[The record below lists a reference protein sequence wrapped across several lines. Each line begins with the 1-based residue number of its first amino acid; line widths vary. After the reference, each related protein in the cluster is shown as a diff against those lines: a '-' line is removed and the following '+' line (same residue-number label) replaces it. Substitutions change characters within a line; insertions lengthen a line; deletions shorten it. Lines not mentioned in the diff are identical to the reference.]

1 MRVLLVSANREQ
13 FPAPVVP
20 LGVLSVA
27 GAIRDAH
34 EVRVVDM
41 CFEAEPLATL
51 REAVTTFRPD
61 VVGVGLRNLHD
72 NAYGSPAP
80 LVAYYEDLARAARD
94 ATGGGASPRVP
105 LVLGGSALTL
115 RPHELLLR
123 MGAEHA
129 VVGEGELPFRVLL
142 ADLEAGRRPDPI
154 VRSAIVE
161 RRLVQIARRRG
172 SAPASSVPPVPAA
185 VLDDLPGPAR
195 DLVDP
200 RYFDEGAGGEGT
212 DGVQTKR
219 GCAFSCAYCDYP
231 DLEGRKV
238 RMRDPEAVADEIA
251 ARANAPG
258 VSAVFLVDSVF
269 NVPRAH
275 AMAVCDALVRR
286 GSPLPWT
293 CYVTPA
299 TLDDELVSAMA
310 RAGCIGAEIGT
321 DSGTP
326 RVLERLR
333 KPFTLDDVRRV
344 RASFVRHGISDA
356 HTFVLGAEG
365 ETPKEAEGTLAFVRE
380 LDPDVAVFV
389 VFMEDREEHDD
400 ACAVHR
406 PALLELLSREAPK
419 QSGWVVPE
427 LGIRFGSKVR
437 RIAAA
442 RSLRGPAWVHLARAR
457 RRAGGR
463 VST

>member
-1 MRVLLVSANREQ
+1 MRVLLVSANREH

-20 LGVLSVA
+20 IGVLSVA
-27 GAIRDAH
+27 GAVRDAH
-34 EVRVVDM
+34 EVRVVDL
-41 CFEAEPLATL
+41 CFEADPLATV
-51 REAVTTFRPD
+51 REAIATFRPE

-72 NAYGSPAP
+72 NAYGSSEP
-80 LVAYYEDLARAARD
+80 LFRYYEELARAVKE
-94 ATGGGASPRVP
+94 ASGHAVP

-115 RPHELLLR
+115 RPHELFTR
-123 MGAEHA
+123 MRADHA
-129 VVGEGELPFRVLL
+129 VVGEGEAPFCALL
-142 ADLEAGRRPDPI
+142 GALGRGERPDAI
-154 VRSAIVE
+154 VRSAIVD
-161 RRLVQIARRRG
+161 RRLVQIAQRRG
-172 SAPASSVPPVPAA
+172 ALAATSVPPVPAA
-185 VLDDLPGPAR
+185 VLDDLPRPAR

-200 RYFDEGAGGEGT
+200 RYFDAEAGGEGT

-219 GCAFSCAYCDYP
+219 GCAFQCAYCDYP

-251 ARANAPG
+251 ERAKAPG

-275 AMAVCDALVRR
+275 AMAVCEALIRR
-286 GSPLPWT
+286 GSPLPWA

-299 TLDDELVSAMA
+299 TLDDELVQAMA
-310 RAGCIGAEIGT
+310 RAGCVGAEIGT
-321 DSGTP
+321 DTGTP

-356 HTFVLGAEG
+356 HTFVIGAEG
-365 ETPKEAEGTLAFVRE
+365 ETPEEAEGTLAFVRE

-389 VFMEDREEHDD
+389 VFMEDREEEDD
-400 ACAVHR
+400 TGAEHR
-406 PALLELLSREAPK
+406 PLLLDLLAREAPK

-427 LGIRFGSKVR
+427 LGIRFGPKVR
-437 RIAAA
+437 RLTAA
-442 RSLRGPAWVHLARAR
+442 RGLRGPSWVHLARAR
-457 RRAGGR
+457 RRARGL